1 MSNDAIAGSELEVGR
16 RKHLGTVINCL
27 TLSASNVLP
36 RPGCV
41 ERLPQECMSIGG
53 NSIWQQCHLDSQLR
67 LARLLVRGNLGRG
80 IPSGVT
86 TPT

>member
-41 ERLPQECMSIGG
+41 ERLPQECMSY
-53 NSIWQQCHLDSQLR
+53 WWEFY
-67 LARLLVRGNLGRG
+67 LAAMSFR
-80 IPSGVT
+80 
-86 TPT
+86 